1 MTLRQREAR
10 RRRHRR
16 HREAHVLL
24 RRLKTVGKEGPALRA
39 RAVGH
44 DRGLHLRGDRLMTLA
59 ARLVHDAEI
68 ARVGEHLRM
77 GLLRIG
83 RRRIASV
90 ARRAR
95 ERLLGVRVVDAAVT
109 CRAILA
115 VRCRSGR
122 RGEAEDRQHE
132 RYDHCPGCHCQSSM
146 RHPRYVSTSVYAS
159 LTTPLTPRA
168 SRVEETAALHCPGAT
183 VDPWIVD
190 SRHVTSGSLM

>member
-1 MTLRQREAR
+1 MWHAAQPVARKLPRTALGGVQRWQEVHSLRSRSIKTSPDSLKVGSGSR
-10 RRRHRR
+10 R
-16 HREAHVLL
+16 A
-24 RRLKTVGKEGPALRA
+24 TAPVGRGWP
-39 RAVGH
+39 VGN
-44 DRGLHLRGDRLMTLA
+44 GSPG
-59 ARLVHDAEI
+59 
-68 ARVGEHLRM
+68 VGEHLRM